1 MFPFSKLPPFDAT
14 ERKALL
20 LAIIGSLLFLSF
32 LVSISPRNHAS
43 SAPIPPKTV
52 PAKPAPAGDS
62 FAIYRIKP
70 EQFYDVDF
78 WNYYYGRYTLH
89 NGKKIHLNLTNS
101 QLESLDG
108 SDRFALKDVYYR
120 DVTGDGEPEAI
131 VWLLHVHC
139 AGSCDG
145 GSNLFYIYTVEDHEL
160 KPIWQYETGS
170 YAYGCGLK
178 SITISGRQIVLE
190 LFGHCTDQKMEDR
203 GPSKFAVDDST
214 FILLE
219 FDGRGFRE
227 RSSEIIET
235 EPTTVKSFE
244 PGIRIF

>member
-78 WNYYYGRYTLH
+78 WNYYYGRYTLR

-139 AGSCDG
+139 AGSWVVAQTSSTFTRSKTMS
-145 GSNLFYIYTVEDHEL
+145 SNLF
-160 KPIWQYETGS
+160 GS
-170 YAYGCGLK
+170 TKRAA
-178 SITISGRQIVLE
+178 TP
-190 LFGHCTDQKMEDR
+190 TA
-203 GPSKFAVDDST
+203 AV
-214 FILLE
+214 
-219 FDGRGFRE
+219 
-227 RSSEIIET
+227 SSL
-235 EPTTVKSFE
+235 
-244 PGIRIF
+244 